1 MADFN
6 VMQPSNLALA
16 EATNPKVLKKEALG
30 TKLTESSKEMSSSQQ
45 ERTIK
50 KVQGAQDV
58 KLSKEDLDGLIER
71 VNKDLSGYDS
81 YLKFERNEDL
91 QQMVVFIKNSD
102 TDEVLRQIPSQEL
115 LTVSKNIKNFLE
127 MRQQLSEK
135 IAPVLGL
142 IADEKV

>member
-1 MADFN
+1 MADVN
-6 VMQPSNLALA
+6 VMQPSNLATI
-16 EATNPKVLKKEALG
+16 ETINPKVLKQDALG
-30 TKLTESSKEMSSSQQ
+30 TKLTESSTDKNSFQQ
-45 ERTIK
+45 ESMVR
-50 KVQGAQDV
+50 KVQKLQDV
-58 KLSKEDLDGLIER
+58 KLSNEQLDGLIER

-81 YLKFERNEDL
+81 YLKFEKNEDVEE
-91 QQMVVFIKNSD
+91 MVVFIKNRE
-102 TDEVLRQIPSQEL
+102 TDEVLRQIPSQEF

>member
-6 VMQPSNLALA
+6 VMQPSNLATIETA
-16 EATNPKVLKKEALG
+16 NPKVFKKEALG
-30 TKLTESSKEMSSSQQ
+30 TKLTEFSKDSHSVQPESVVL
-45 ERTIK
+45 
-50 KVQGAQDV
+50 KVQKTQDV
-58 KLSKEDLDGLIER
+58 RLSQENLDSLIER
-71 VNKDLSGYDS
+71 ANQDLSGYDS
-81 YLKFERNEDL
+81 YIKFEKNEDADE
-91 QQMVVFIKNSD
+91 MVVFIKSSD
-102 TDEVLRQIPSQEL
+102 TDEVLRQIPSQEF

>member
-6 VMQPSNLALA
+6 VMQPSNLAFA

-30 TKLTESSKEMSSSQQ
+30 PKLTESSKEMNSSQQ
-45 ERTIK
+45 ERTIR
-50 KVQGAQDV
+50 KVQDVQDV
-58 KLSKEDLDGLIER
+58 KLSKESLDELIER